1 MRTRQI
7 CAVLAVLCLT
17 SCSIGCASL
26 SSALPPFVDVL
37 SGGRPL
43 GLSAEYTTVEKHV
56 VDGVEKEVDTTTR
69 GVGLNLGFQ
78 AEDEMD

>member
-7 CAVLAVLCLT
+7 CAVLAFLCLA
-17 SCSIGCASL
+17 SGSIGCASL

-43 GLSAEYTTVEKHV
+43 VIGGEYTTTERHV
-56 VDGVEKEVDTTTR
+56 VDGVEKEVDSTTR
-69 GVGLNLGFQ
+69 GFGLSLGFQ
-78 AEDEMD
+78 ADDE